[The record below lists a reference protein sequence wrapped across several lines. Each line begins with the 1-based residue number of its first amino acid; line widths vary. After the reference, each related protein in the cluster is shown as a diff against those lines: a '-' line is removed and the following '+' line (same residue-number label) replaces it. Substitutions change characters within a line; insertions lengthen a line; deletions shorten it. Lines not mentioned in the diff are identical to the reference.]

1 MTLKG
6 LVDQNYSIWNGEIAQ
21 ANIEPSPN
29 KVSFTVDGSTEDKTK
44 TKFYKTSSLFGAQD
58 TPGAKVKLD
67 LDSHNKIDSPTMHAN
82 PEWSLTF
89 VGTICS

>member
-6 LVDQNYSIWNGEIAQ
+6 LAEKNYSILNGEIAQ
-21 ANIEPSPN
+21 TNRESSPN

-44 TKFYKTSSLFGAQD
+44 TKFYKTSSLFSAQD
-58 TPGAKVKLD
+58 TPVAKVKLD
-67 LDSHNKIDSPTMHAN
+67 LDSHNKIDNPTINAN

-89 VGTICS
+89 VGTMCN

>member
-6 LVDQNYSIWNGEIAQ
+6 LAEKNYSILNGEIAQ
-21 ANIEPSPN
+21 TNIEPSPN

-44 TKFYKTSSLFGAQD
+44 TKFYKTSSLFSAQD
-58 TPGAKVKLD
+58 TPVAKVKLD
-67 LDSHNKIDSPTMHAN
+67 LDSHNKIDSPTINAN

-89 VGTICS
+89 VGTMCN